1 MPVKHSVLKLLN
13 IVGTFD
19 KDVISISLKSTC
31 LVMLPSAAMELLG
44 RWPLGR
50 ALCEVHTS
58 LDITMCTVSILHLL
72 LISHDR

>member
-1 MPVKHSVLKLLN
+1 
-13 IVGTFD
+13 
-19 KDVISISLKSTC
+19 
-31 LVMLPSAAMELLG
+31 MLPSAAMELLG

-50 ALCEVHTS
+50 ALCDVHTS